1 MQLIREDIDFE
12 LVESTIEEVQEG
24 LSKVRNFYITG
35 PFLQAEVTNG
45 NRRVYPK
52 AVLEREVDTHIK
64 TKIQERRAL
73 GELGHP
79 PTSEINLDRVSHL
92 ITELKM
98 DGNTAVGKAQVLDTP
113 CGKIARALM
122 ESKVKLGVSS
132 RGLGSVK
139 NGIVQ
144 NDYKLICVD
153 IVSDPSGPGCFIS
166 GLLESNKEW
175 VVENGILVEK
185 EIESI
190 LEKAD
195 KIVVE
200 NKFSK
205 EDQQAAFMKLFQD
218 VMNNISKK

>member
-1 MQLIREDIDFE
+1 MAELIREDIDFE

-98 DGNTAVGKAQVLDTP
+98 DGNTAVGKAQILDTP

-153 IVSDPSGPGCFIS
+153 IVSDPSGPGCFVDGI
-166 GLLESNKEW
+166 LENKEW

-185 EIESI
+185 EIEQLNKQI
-190 LEKAD
+190 D
-195 KIVVE
+195 QIVVE
-200 NKFSK
+200 NKFSQ
-205 EDQQAAFMKLFQD
+205 EDKAAAFMKLFTD
-218 VMNNISKK
+218 VMNGLKGK

>member
-1 MQLIREDIDFE
+1 MAEILREDVSFD

-24 LSKVRNFYITG
+24 MSKVKNFYISG
-35 PFLQAEVTNG
+35 PFLQAEMKNG
-45 NRRVYPK
+45 NKRVYPK
-52 AVLEREVDTHIK
+52 LVIEREVESHIK
-64 TKIQERRAL
+64 TKIAERRAL

-98 DGNTAVGKAQVLDTP
+98 DGNNAIGKAQILDTP

-132 RGLGSVK
+132 RGLGTMK

-153 IVSDPSGPGCFIS
+153 IVSDPSGPDCFVQGIM
-166 GLLESNKEW
+166 ENKEW
-175 VVENGILVEK
+175 VVENGILIEK
-185 EIESI
+185 EVETIIASVNRAI
-190 LEKAD
+190 
-195 KIVVE
+195 VE
-200 NKFSK
+200 NKYST
-205 EDQQAAFMKLFQD
+205 EDKQAALMKIFTD
-218 VMNNISKK
+218 VMSGLKNK

>member
-1 MQLIREDIDFE
+1 MAEIIREDIDFS
-12 LVESTIEEVQEG
+12 LVEQSIEEVTEG
-24 LSKVRNFYITG
+24 LSKIKNFYISG

-45 NRRVYPK
+45 NKRVYPK

-64 TKIQERRAL
+64 TKIAERRAL

-98 DGNTAVGKAQVLDTP
+98 DGNTAVGKAQILDTP

-132 RGLGSVK
+132 RGLGSLK
-139 NGIVQ
+139 NGVVQ

-153 IVSDPSGPGCFIS
+153 IVSDPSGPGCFVDGI
-166 GLLESNKEW
+166 LENKEW

-185 EIESI
+185 EVNAI
-190 LEKAD
+190 LSQVD
-195 KIVVE
+195 QIVVE
-200 NKFSK
+200 HKYSN
-205 EDQQAAFMKLFQD
+205 EDKQAALMKMFQD
-218 VMNNISKK
+218 VMISLKSK